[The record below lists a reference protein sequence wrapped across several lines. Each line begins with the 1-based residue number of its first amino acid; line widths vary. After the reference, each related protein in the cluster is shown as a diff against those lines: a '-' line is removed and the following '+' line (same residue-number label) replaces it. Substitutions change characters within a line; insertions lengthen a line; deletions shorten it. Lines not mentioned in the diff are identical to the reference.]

1 MSKEQEWASKQNDL
15 FKQMNDIF
23 NPQVMKDL
31 NDMMDSVITDHR
43 KQNSREARERSL
55 PKAGTDKAIILK
67 IIKSYENLYPNGINA
82 VKICQHSVH
91 LLDYHSV
98 QRRMSELVRADL
110 VEVAGKKDGYTL
122 YKIKEVA
129 K

>member
-1 MSKEQEWASKQNDL
+1 MNDL
-15 FKQMNDIF
+15 FNDMNI
-23 NPQVMKDL
+23 NNSVMKDL
-31 NDMMDSVITDHR
+31 NELDFR

-55 PKAGTDKAIILK
+55 PKAGTDKDIILK

-98 QRRMSELVRADL
+98 QRRMSELVRAEL
-110 VEVAGKKDGYTL
+110 VEICGKKDGYTL

>member
-1 MSKEQEWASKQNDL
+1 
-15 FKQMNDIF
+15 MNDIF
-23 NPQVMKDL
+23 NDMNLNNSVMKDL
-31 NDMMDSVITDHR
+31 NNLDFR

-55 PKAGTDKAIILK
+55 PKAGTDKAK
-67 IIKSYENLYPNGINA
+67 IYNYLLHVAQGLPRNA
-82 VKICQHSVH
+82 KQISSFSNI
-91 LLDYHSV
+91 DYHAV